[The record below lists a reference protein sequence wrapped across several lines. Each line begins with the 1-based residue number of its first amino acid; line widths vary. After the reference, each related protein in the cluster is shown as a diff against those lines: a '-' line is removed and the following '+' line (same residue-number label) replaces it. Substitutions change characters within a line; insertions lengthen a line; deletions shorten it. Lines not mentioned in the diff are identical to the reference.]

1 VVHPAHHGWN
11 QVIVTVA
18 SAVNATDLSPDA
30 IRIDLLPG
38 G

>member
-1 VVHPAHHGWN
+1 VVHPAHPGWN
-11 QVIVTVA
+11 EVIVTVA
-18 SAVNATDLSPDA
+18 FDVNATDLSPDA